1 MHTAARA
8 EVTNK
13 VNGMQLGGDFK
24 DIMPRHNTE
33 MQLLQTDID
42 AAMVMIGR
50 GYEQDVFFMK
60 SIDEATR
67 LVWAQTWLQYHL
79 IGLWFIECAIL
90 GL

>member
-67 LVWAQTWLQYHL
+67 LVRAQTWLQYHL